1 MTRSFH
7 FDKMNFRG
15 DTVATRQGREFE
27 RGKGRM
33 APTGKS
39 RLLLLRLSTED
50 QASGARPAPGGEVA
64 VFGVVKISCQ
74 ISPRAASIE

>member
-1 MTRSFH
+1 
-7 FDKMNFRG
+7 MNFRG

-27 RGKGRM
+27 QGKGRM

-50 QASGARPAPGGEVA
+50 QASGARSASDGEAA
-64 VFGVVKISCQ
+64 VFGVVKISCK
-74 ISPRAASIE
+74 IPPLAANIE